1 MKKLKCLF
9 QRLIFFYFDN
19 SNKYPKFFNKWFAGV
34 IDSDSHFIRRR
45 NKLIDLVIVME
56 LNNLPL
62 LEYIRDQIG
71 YSVVNKCSNIIKAYC
86 LWNS

>member
-1 MKKLKCLF
+1 
-9 QRLIFFYFDN
+9 
-19 SNKYPKFFNKWFAGV
+19 
-34 IDSDSHFIRRR
+34 
-45 NKLIDLVIVME
+45 ME

-71 YSVVNKCSNIIKAYC
+71 YSVVNKCSNIIKVYC